1 MAQDRQCPC
10 RAAES
15 AHPGAKKAVAEIYHA
30 EHKQQAMKAAKAFA
44 ADYGAKRPKA
54 AAKITDHLDVL
65 LAFYDF
71 PAKGCICAPRTR
83 SSKADQDFGQL
94 CVFSASSTSPDSSGY
109 QGWGHDLAIALAAGW
124 GLLGRY
130 RAAGPRGRQVRG
142 SGLIGVVADSGCGA
156 RPRSPPPHRASHR
169 SAYRALCVKSIRS
182 TDLPL
187 PTRTVATISGGNRPC
202 STTPGVEANQAAS
215 AAGSVTGPW

>member
-1 MAQDRQCPC
+1 MLKCGAPFVATGIGAATASYARGDRVAIVVPQGS
-10 RAAES
+10 S
-15 AHPGAKKAVAEIYHA
+15 A
-30 EHKQQAMKAAKAFA
+30 
-44 ADYGAKRPKA
+44 
-54 AAKITDHLDVL
+54 
-65 LAFYDF
+65 
-71 PAKGCICAPRTR
+71 
-83 SSKADQDFGQL
+83 
-94 CVFSASSTSPDSSGY
+94 SPDSSRLLRLG
-109 QGWGHDLAIALAAGW
+109 GHDLAIALAAGW